1 MTHIHQCCQK
11 MDLNLMLLSI
21 RHLPHFYKNL
31 LPLAVSVTRKSYLGQ
46 HWSNHQCRAPHKLI
60 INTVSV
66 DILWKSEKWENSNLI
81 YFFQKSIYN

>member
-1 MTHIHQCCQK
+1 
-11 MDLNLMLLSI
+11 MLPKNGHKFNVTVNQTFATSLASY
-21 RHLPHFYKNL
+21 FYKNM
-31 LPLAVSVTRKSYLGQ
+31 LPLAVFVTRKSYLGQ